1 MGNNE
6 IKRKRIP
13 SVGELLHFWDDGK
26 SSPSRHYICKV
37 ERIVPISQADS
48 IQFDVTDY
56 DTDKPTKRSLRDIWV
71 SEKKSCDWL
80 YAYKT
85 DVFIEA
91 SCPKYDEHNLWFAR
105 TKDGGFFSMDIQ
117 NSWQSGRLDVDG
129 EKFKEMVSFWE
140 DENNYELVEAYKN
153 CKY

>member
-1 MGNNE
+1 MSNTE

-26 SSPSRHYICKV
+26 TSTSRHYICKI
-37 ERIVPISQADS
+37 ERIVPKAQAKSITFTMSDNNNISLLKCWQE
-48 IQFDVTDY
+48 
-56 DTDKPTKRSLRDIWV
+56 
-71 SEKKSCDWL
+71 EKKRCYWL
-80 YAYKT
+80 FDDNT

-117 NSWQSGRLDVDG
+117 NDWQGGELDVDG
-129 EKFKEMVSFWE
+129 KKFEEVVSFWE
-140 DENNYELVEAYKN
+140 DENEYQLVEAYNN
-153 CKY
+153 CEY